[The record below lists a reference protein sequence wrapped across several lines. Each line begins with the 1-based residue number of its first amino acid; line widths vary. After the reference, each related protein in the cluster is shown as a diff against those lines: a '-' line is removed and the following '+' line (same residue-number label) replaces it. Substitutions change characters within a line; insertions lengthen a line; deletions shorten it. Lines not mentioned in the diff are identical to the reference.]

1 MTIYDT
7 IRDVLRRKSPDIWSI
22 SPDSSVYQAIEMMA
36 DKHIGALLVLPT
48 TSSLELFRR
57 EIMRVR
63 WC

>member
-36 DKHIGALLVLPT
+36 DKHIGALLVL
-48 TSSLELFRR
+48 SNHEL
-57 EIMRVR
+57 IGII
-63 WC
+63 